1 MFVPTNDDY
10 IDDDSIGQDDD
21 TIIGENVDEQPSL
34 ESPWYQSY
42 WDNIVGI
49 WGAIERTFDAMHDP
63 YAADTAD
70 TDITISDEAT
80 KNIIDDYKKLIYE
93 EFKDYDI
100 NDECCSLTGMQVE
113 MCGAEGS
120 QYECSELSDTAGSQS
135 QTDKVGAQ
143 TTIGSLVRMGTAE
156 SGGTLDSSVSRGT
169 IKKSIQK
176 IIEATIEE
184 ETKDAIEEEEKEDA
198 TKEDAEAEKE
208 DANAGAEAEKEDA
221 EAESDSESQVKVEF
235 ESVATTI
242 LSKRF
247 KTEKIDV
254 GKLLAGGDASK
265 VYKLIAA
272 ILYQQNV
279 VIDVRNG
286 ASRGKSNEGQM
297 KEVWGTLITNYA
309 KSAEAKCYLCGG
321 QIVPCKPPTR
331 EGERQGGQPEMEHK
345 LPCAVFYAKFVF
357 IYTCFANELTQ
368 WRTYVAKLLPEEDNF
383 KGLKNYYILM
393 NSSEGRFSKLQLDGM
408 YYTIKTNFLDSFDKS
423 KFDKTRLD
431 LFAGF
436 ILPAYL
442 SEFAYSHHV
451 CNQLKSNHDLSV
463 PTNLDNYYI
472 GLEKILNMRGETCN
486 KIASTGILQPAC
498 INDGICN
505 EERAA
510 INAGITG
517 TGNIDLRKANVKA
530 QMLSLNDYASAYANV
545 SKTTE
550 KRIILH
556 TIKETIK
563 TMKVPTLKGK
573 VTKKAAR
580 QMNAQAREVAQGLQP
595 ITKEA
600 DQFLDQLNKDEI
612 YPNLRPRSLDSAKE
626 RVRAYLD
633 RMEEIFGNAYDTPNN
648 IASQLKN
655 PYVSP
660 KTKLRIYNNT
670 YSYYNI
676 LNAIL
681 TNIQNKMSKLK
692 IEYVSNDDNKENGA
706 IIDECKEFIT
716 SLFQMLEKYGKKTD
730 EWKRMEQSAAEAEG
744 AAATEDVAMTEP
756 GLKQELNMSNF
767 MAQQKKVQEE
777 NEDTEMIN
785 LDVEAKK
792 NPSGR
797 TTPSNVTGRMTPTG
811 RTTPTDARREA
822 KMAYEKTAR
831 SDEFAK
837 RRDDVTGGGRRRQ
850 ARKTR
855 KLKKR
860 PRKTAKRGGQRKR
873 SMKRKQRSRKNT
885 RRR

>member
-1 MFVPTNDDY
+1 MFFPTDDDY
-10 IDDDSIGQDDD
+10 IDKADDN
-21 TIIGENVDEQPSL
+21 TIIGYNVDEIPRK
-34 ESPWYQSY
+34 ESQWYQSY
-42 WDNIVGI
+42 WDNIVGV
-49 WGAIERTFDAMHDP
+49 WGAIERTFDAMHEL
-63 YAADTAD
+63 YAADTG
-70 TDITISDEAT
+70 ITISDKAT

-93 EFKDYDI
+93 NFLDYDI
-100 NDECCSLTGMQVE
+100 NDECCSLTGMHVE

-120 QYECSELSDTAGSQS
+120 QYACSELSDTAGSQS
-135 QTDKVGAQ
+135 QTEKVGAQ
-143 TTIGSLVRMGTAE
+143 TTTGLLVRMGTAE

-176 IIEATIEE
+176 IIE
-184 ETKDAIEEEEKEDA
+184 DAIKEEKEE
-198 TKEDAEAEKE
+198 KEDAEAEKE

-221 EAESDSESQVKVEF
+221 NAEAESDSESEVKVALQ
-235 ESVATTI
+235 SVATTI

-247 KTEKIDV
+247 KIEKIDV

-297 KEVWGTLITNYA
+297 KEVWGSLITNYA

-368 WRTYVAKLLPEEDNF
+368 WRTYVAKLDETD
-383 KGLKNYYILM
+383 LKYIRLKEYYILM
-393 NSSEGRFSKLQLDGM
+393 NSSAGPFNKPQLDDM
-408 YYTIKTNFLDSFDKS
+408 YDTIKTNFLNSFDKL
-423 KFDKTRLD
+423 KFVQTRLN
-431 LFAGF
+431 LFTGF

-451 CNQLKSNHDLSV
+451 CNQLKSNHDLSD

-472 GLEKILNMRGETCN
+472 GLEKILDMGGEKCN

-505 EERAA
+505 EERVA

-517 TGNIDLRKANVKA
+517 TGKIDLRKENVKA
-530 QMLSLNDYASAYANV
+530 QMVSLNEYAGAYADA
-545 SKTTE
+545 SKYTE
-550 KRIILH
+550 KRMILH

-580 QMNAQAREVAQGLQP
+580 QMNAQAREVAQDLQP
-595 ITKEA
+595 IMEGVER
-600 DQFLDQLNKDEI
+600 FLDQLNKDTI
-612 YPNLRPRSLDSAKE
+612 RPPLRARSLDSAKE

-633 RMEEIFGNAYDTPNN
+633 RMEEIFGNAYDTPSN

-660 KTKLRIYNNT
+660 KTKLRIYTNT
-670 YSYYNI
+670 DKYYSI
-676 LNAIL
+676 LDAIL
-681 TNIQNKMSKLK
+681 TDINRKMSALNIQ
-692 IEYVSNDDNKENGA
+692 YVSNDDDKENGV
-706 IIDECKEFIT
+706 IIEECTEFIK
-716 SLFQMLEKYGKKTD
+716 SFNQMLKKYEKKIP
-730 EWKRMEQSAAEAEG
+730 EWKTLEQSALKAEG
-744 AAATEDVAMTEP
+744 VAMTEP
-756 GLKQELNMSNF
+756 GFKPGGGYELTDQEKAIL
-767 MAQQKKVQEE
+767 ATAARQQAM
-777 NEDTEMIN
+777 N
-785 LDVEAKK
+785 
-792 NPSGR
+792 
-797 TTPSNVTGRMTPTG
+797 
-811 RTTPTDARREA
+811 
-822 KMAYEKTAR
+822 TAR
-831 SDEFAK
+831 EQTRGADDASRHEERRKQSGDVMRDEA
-837 RRDDVTGGGRRRQ
+837 GGGRRRQ
-850 ARKTR
+850 VRKTR
-855 KLKKR
+855 KLKR
-860 PRKTAKRGGQRKR
+860 QPRKTTKRGGRGKR
-873 SMKRKQRSRKNT
+873 SMKRKYKSRKNT